1 MTLISPLKSL
11 QTKIGGMDCGSCAKT
26 VEAGL

>member
-1 MTLISPLKSL
+1 MTLISPLKIL